1 MKAYAMI
8 PKREFNPEL
17 SAFSNL
23 ILDMVDFK
31 DRVKPAAKDLAL
43 LDVSRKYQ
51 KVSVDEIAK
60 ERKEFMK
67 ELKNGTKGEI
77 AESSDG

>member
-60 ERKEFMK
+60 ERQDFMK